1 MKVEEEGIS
10 LRGTVLDPLIEKK
23 EIKLREIILNQTIS
37 QIKACNEINNSKY
50 SIFTFLPFVLFYQF
64 QHFFNLYFLG
74 LTITQFIP
82 ALKVGFIIN
91 YVGPLSIVVCL
102 SMCKEAYDDI
112 LRHSRDR
119 QINNQLYQILTIEG
133 LMNKKSGNLQ
143 VGQIVQVNKDERIPA
158 DLLILRTDDKD
169 GNAFIRT
176 DQLDGETDWKLR
188 KSVKLTQNMDDNLLT
203 SVSGLIQFEEPHQNI
218 NSFKGLVQINEMDG
232 KQLRESTSLENVVWA
247 NSVLAVGQIY
257 GIVIYNGNEAKMM
270 MNQKRAQTKK
280 GIFDVEVDKLSKL
293 SFFIMIVLAVIITLF
308 SSPPRDFKYVLQM
321 YMRYLILVSNIIP
334 ISMRVNLEFAK
345 IVYSIRI
352 NRDTKI
358 EGTIT
363 RNSNIP
369 ESLGRISYLLSDK
382 TGTLTQNEMIFKR
395 FSLENEKYTIEQEDM
410 SKIKQILYDQ
420 FKNPNK
426 KSGKMRDFFT
436 CLSVC
441 HHVTPVDDEYGNRTY
456 QAQSPDE
463 IALIKFAAQQG
474 FYISSRD
481 DKEIIIH
488 IEQKEL
494 KIMERYQILNSFPFS
509 SENKRMGII
518 LKNNQNQIHFYVKG
532 ADVVLKQ
539 LLPEQYQSYIDEE
552 TENLARV
559 GLRTLVLAHKKL
571 TQKEYEEWNEEYIKA
586 AQLIENREQK
596 MQKLIEQLEK
606 QLDFIGI
613 TGVEDK
619 LQDDVSHTI
628 ENLKNAGINV
638 WMLTG
643 DKMETAICIAILS
656 GLKHATQNFIIM
668 KDVIDEI
675 QMSLILQNLEANSN
689 NVLVIDGTSLQ
700 EALHG
705 FEQQFMKA
713 AMNCPS
719 VICCRCS
726 PTQKAIVT
734 ELLKKYSGL
743 VVAAVGDGGNDVGMI
758 QSSDVG
764 IGVEGK
770 EGKQAALASD
780 FSILK
785 FNSLNLLLL
794 WHGRLSYKRS
804 SLLSQFILHRGLL
817 IATVQTIFMFLF
829 YFLSISLFSGFLM
842 FGYSTIF
849 TMFPVFCI
857 IYDEDVKQ
865 EIALRFPPLYK
876 SIQQGRLLNTKT
888 FLIWIW
894 KAVFQ
899 GFIIMICS
907 ILLIKQ
913 AFLRLETTVFTCLIF
928 TQYAMTLTELESLHI
943 YMILSNLLSVLIY
956 LMTLLLFPEQL
967 LVQDTID
974 VPFFGWVIL
983 ILLMSWVPLYILR
996 RILKSVDPSDYEKLM
1011 DQVQRETINTN

>member
-1 MKVEEEGIS
+1 MKIEEEGIS
-10 LRGTVLDPLIEKK
+10 LKGTVLDPLIEKQ
-23 EIKLREIILNQTIS
+23 EIKQREIILNQMIS
-37 QIKACNEINNSKY
+37 KRKACNEINNSKY
-50 SIFTFLPFVLFYQF
+50 SIFTFFPLVLFYQF

-91 YVGPLSIVVCL
+91 YVGPLSIVLCL

-119 QINNQLYQILTIEG
+119 QINKQLYQILTIEG

-158 DLLILRTDDKD
+158 DLLILKTDDKD

-188 KSVKLTQNMDDNLLT
+188 KSLKLTQNMDENQLT
-203 SVSGLIQFEEPHQNI
+203 QASGVIQFEQPHQNI
-218 NSFKGLVQINEMDG
+218 NVFKGLLQINEIDG
-232 KQLRESTSLENVVWA
+232 NQLRESTSIENIIWA

-257 GIVIYNGNEAKMM
+257 GIVIYNGQESKMM
-270 MNQKRAQTKK
+270 MNQKKSQTKK
-280 GIFDVEVDKLSKL
+280 GIFDIEVDRLSKL
-293 SFFIMIVLAVIITLF
+293 SFFIMIILAAIITLF
-308 SSPPRDFKYVLQM
+308 SSPPRDFTYVIQM

-352 NRDTKI
+352 NRDPNI
-358 EGTIT
+358 DGTIS

-382 TGTLTQNEMIFKR
+382 TGTLTQNDMVFKR
-395 FSLENEKYTIEQEDM
+395 FSLENEKYTLEQDDLQ
-410 SKIKQILYDQ
+410 KVKQILYDQ
-420 FKNPNK
+420 FKNPSK
-426 KSGKMRDFFT
+426 KNGKMREFFT

-441 HHVTPVDDEYGNRTY
+441 HSVTPVDDEYGNRTY

-474 FYISSRD
+474 FYISQRN

-488 IEQKEL
+488 IDQNEL
-494 KIMERYQILNSFPFS
+494 KIKERYQILNCFPFS
-509 SENKRMGII
+509 SENKRMGIV

-539 LLPEQYQSYIDEE
+539 LLPEQYQNYIDEE

-559 GLRTLVLAHKKL
+559 GLRTLVLAHRIL
-571 TQKEYEEWNEEYIKA
+571 TQKEYDEWNKQYIKA
-586 AQLIENREQK
+586 TQLIDNRESKIQN
-596 MQKLIEQLEK
+596 MIEQLER
-606 QLDFIGI
+606 QLEFLGI

-643 DKMETAICIAILS
+643 DKMETAICVAILS
-656 GLKHATQNFIIM
+656 GLKHQSQNFIKM

-675 QMSLILQNLEANSN
+675 QMSLVLQNLEANSN
-689 NVLVIDGTSLQ
+689 NVLIIDGISLQ
-700 EALHG
+700 EALNG
-705 FEQQFMKA
+705 FEEKFMKA

-726 PTQKAIVT
+726 PTQKAIIT

-764 IGVEGK
+764 IGIEGK

-780 FSILK
+780 FSILR
-785 FNSLNLLLL
+785 FSSLNLLLL

-804 SLLSQFILHRGLL
+804 SLLSQFIIHRGLL

-865 EIALRFPPLYK
+865 DLALRFPPLYK

-888 FLIWIW
+888 FLIWLW

-943 YMILSNLLSVLIY
+943 FMILANLLSVLIY
-956 LMTLLLFPEQL
+956 LMTLLLFPQQL

-974 VPFFGWVIL
+974 VPFFGWVFL
-983 ILLMSWVPLYILR
+983 ILLMSWLPLYVLR
-996 RILKSVDPSDYEKLM
+996 RIQKLVDPSDHEKLM